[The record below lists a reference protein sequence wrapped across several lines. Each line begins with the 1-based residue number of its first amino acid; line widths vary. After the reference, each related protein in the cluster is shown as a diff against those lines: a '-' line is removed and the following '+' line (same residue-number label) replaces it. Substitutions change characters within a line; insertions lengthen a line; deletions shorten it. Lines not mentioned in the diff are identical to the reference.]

1 VKRRGHR
8 GEQHPEGEAA
18 ETEAG
23 EDAEHPCE
31 DDQPSVMENWLAR
44 GGILHEGKYNMV
56 FGRRPNYD
64 KGRSGSGEGQPV
76 FVKRRIESVLTDK
89 KHYGTF
95 LRIVPV
101 PAVNGVRP
109 SGSSGA

>member
-1 VKRRGHR
+1 VKRSGHR

-31 DDQPSVMENWLAR
+31 GDHPSVMDDGLAR

-56 FGRRPNYD
+56 FVRLPNYD
-64 KGRSGSGEGQPV
+64 KV
-76 FVKRRIESVLTDK
+76 
-89 KHYGTF
+89 
-95 LRIVPV
+95 V
-101 PAVNGVRP
+101 PAEEKDSRL
-109 SGSSGA
+109 S